1 MKGRVI
7 TLVVLAT
14 AVALASGAGASH
26 NASKQ
31 RVAITARGLPDTSG
45 KFVLD
50 PVQAGALRRDS
61 GTETS
66 AILKQRVRMRAGQ
79 RVTIV
84 TWLTTLKG
92 SRGSLVFRSRLED
105 VDAGNRYHVGV
116 GTWKVV
122 RGSGQYA
129 RVTGGGRIGNMW
141 RVGPGTWSE
150 RREGFLRSS

>member
-1 MKGRVI
+1 
-7 TLVVLAT
+7 
-14 AVALASGAGASH
+14 
-26 NASKQ
+26 
-31 RVAITARGLPDTSG
+31 
-45 KFVLD
+45 
-50 PVQAGALRRDS
+50 
-61 GTETS
+61 
-66 AILKQRVRMRAGQ
+66 MRAGQ